1 MKLHSAISAAIILV
15 TVSACIPQ
23 QADDSGKS
31 PANVSSSGSTADEAK
46 ETAAAIADV
55 PDDAPV
61 IELEEGF
68 QPLSLADFEIFY
80 SKPAG
85 STPVWTAAGNG
96 FNCSGKPRGYLY
108 SKEEFSD
115 YTLRLDFRFPRPAEL
130 KDDAEF
136 LGNTGIMIHIN
147 GEHRQWPVSL
157 EVQGKH
163 PEMGTIKANGG
174 AAAVEIVDQPE
185 VRQRVRRG
193 PGEWNRIEVIS
204 RGGAL
209 TALLNGEKVCESQP
223 GELKSGRIGFQS
235 EDFPVQFRNVRIRR
249 DAETGSQSPDQP

>member
-1 MKLHSAISAAIILV
+1 MKLLFAMSAAVILV

-23 QADDSGKS
+23 QADHPGKS
-31 PANVSSSGSTADEAK
+31 PATVSSTGSAAGETPVTA
-46 ETAAAIADV
+46 TAIPDA

-85 STPVWTAAGNG
+85 AAPVWTAAGNG

-108 SKEEFSD
+108 SKEEFAD

-174 AAAVEIVDQPE
+174 AATVTIVDQPE
-185 VRQRVRRG
+185 VRQRLRRG

-223 GELKSGRIGFQS
+223 GELKGGRIGFQS
-235 EDFPVQFRNVRIRR
+235 EDFPVQFRNIRIRR
-249 DAETGSQSPDQP
+249 DAEAESQTADQS